1 MVTAEKGAENKM
13 SKQKTSWQDTVSD
26 WLVSIIVAVALAFFI
41 RTFIVEPYMVEGSS
55 MYPTLVN
62 HERLLV
68 NKFTYFVSD
77 PQKGEIIVFRY
88 PKDESRDFIKRVIA
102 TAGDTVEM
110 RSGKVLVNGTEI
122 DEPYTWK
129 EDPKGPNLS
138 DYRKSVVPE
147 GHIFVLGDNRNNSE
161 DSRFADVGFVPLD
174 FLEKENMEGLVILD
188 MEPPVPERNIC
199 LLKRKGES
207 LSLAA
212 AELEKQIQKT

>member
-1 MVTAEKGAENKM
+1 MKWKGCCPNAEKGAENKM

-26 WLVSIIVAVALAFFI
+26 WLVSIIVAVVRVSDGDVELAFCI

-174 FLEKENMEGLVILD
+174 LV
-188 MEPPVPERNIC
+188 
-199 LLKRKGES
+199 KGKA
-207 LSLAA
+207 SLAFWPVDRWRM
-212 AELEKQIQKT
+212 LP

>member
-1 MVTAEKGAENKM
+1 MLAGRMVTAEKGAVNKM

-26 WLVSIIVAVALAFFI
+26 WLVSIIVAVALAFCI

-174 FLEKENMEGLVILD
+174 LV
-188 MEPPVPERNIC
+188 
-199 LLKRKGES
+199 KGKA
-207 LSLAA
+207 SLAFWPVDRWRM
-212 AELEKQIQKT
+212 LP

>member
-1 MVTAEKGAENKM
+1 M

-26 WLVSIIVAVALAFFI
+26 WLVSIIVAVALAFCI

-110 RSGKVLVNGTEI
+110 RSGKVLVNGTELTSLI
-122 DEPYTWK
+122 HGRKT
-129 EDPKGPNLS
+129 PKGRTFLITEN
-138 DYRKSVVPE
+138 
-147 GHIFVLGDNRNNSE
+147 
-161 DSRFADVGFVPLD
+161 PL
-174 FLEKENMEGLVILD
+174 
-188 MEPPVPERNIC
+188 C
-199 LLKRKGES
+199 RKGIFLYWAITETT
-207 LSLAA
+207 LGTAVLPM
-212 AELEKQIQKT
+212 

>member
-1 MVTAEKGAENKM
+1 M

-26 WLVSIIVAVALAFFI
+26 WLVSIIVAVALAFCI

-68 NKFTYFVSD
+68 NKFTYFIND

-88 PKDESRDFIKRVIA
+88 PKDQSRDFIKRVIA

-110 RSGKVLVNGTEI
+110 RSGSVLVNGSRIE
-122 DEPYTWK
+122 ENYTWK
-129 EDPKGPNLS
+129 EDPKGPNMS
-138 DYRKSVVPE
+138 DFRKSVVPE

-174 FLEKENMEGLVILD
+174 LVKGKASLVFWPLD
-188 MEPPVPERNIC
+188 AGRMLP
-199 LLKRKGES
+199 
-207 LSLAA
+207 
-212 AELEKQIQKT
+212 

>member
-1 MVTAEKGAENKM
+1 
-13 SKQKTSWQDTVSD
+13 
-26 WLVSIIVAVALAFFI
+26 
-41 RTFIVEPYMVEGSS
+41 

-129 EDPKGPNLS
+129 EDPKGPTLS
-138 DYRKSVVPE
+138 DYRKSVVTE
-147 GHIFVLGDNRNNSE
+147 GHNFVLGDNRNNSE

-174 FLEKENMEGLVILD
+174 LV
-188 MEPPVPERNIC
+188 
-199 LLKRKGES
+199 KGNA
-207 LSLAA
+207 SLAFWPVDRWRM
-212 AELEKQIQKT
+212 LP

>member
-1 MVTAEKGAENKM
+1 
-13 SKQKTSWQDTVSD
+13 
-26 WLVSIIVAVALAFFI
+26 
-41 RTFIVEPYMVEGSS
+41 

-110 RSGKVLVNGTEI
+110 RSGKVLVNGT
-122 DEPYTWK
+122 
-129 EDPKGPNLS
+129 PNLS

-174 FLEKENMEGLVILD
+174 LV
-188 MEPPVPERNIC
+188 
-199 LLKRKGES
+199 KGKA
-207 LSLAA
+207 SLAFWPVDRWRM
-212 AELEKQIQKT
+212 LP